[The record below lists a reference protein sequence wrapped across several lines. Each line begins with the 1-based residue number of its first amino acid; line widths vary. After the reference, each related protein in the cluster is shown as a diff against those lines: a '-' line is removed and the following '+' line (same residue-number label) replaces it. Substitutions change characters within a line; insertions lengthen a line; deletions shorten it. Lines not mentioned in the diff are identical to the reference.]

1 MKIILSLVSVVIA
14 AVVIVLAFLNVH
26 TLFNFTLSGHNS
38 INLNLAQVILGVF
51 LAGILVGIAWAT
63 SFYMQTQVR
72 LKEYQKKL
80 EKTSVI
86 SSGDSAKIDVLEAKI
101 ATLEKAL
108 KSALEQND

>member
-1 MKIILSLVSVVIA
+1 MKIFLSLISVAIA
-14 AVVIVLAFLNVH
+14 AVVIFLAVLNVH

-38 INLNLAQVILGVF
+38 INLNLAQVILGAF
-51 LAGILVGIAWAT
+51 FAGILVGILWAT

-86 SSGDSAKIDVLEAKI
+86 SSDDSAKIGVLEAKI

>member
-1 MKIILSLVSVVIA
+1 MKIILGLVSILIA
-14 AVVIVLAFLNVH
+14 AVVIFLAALNVH
-26 TLFNFTLSGHNS
+26 TLFDFALAGHK
-38 INLNLAQVILGVF
+38 IIHANLAQVIIGAF
-51 LAGILVGIAWAT
+51 FAGIVVGISWAT
-63 SFYMQTQVR
+63 SFYMQTQIR

-86 SSGDSAKIDVLEAKI
+86 SSGDSAKIGVLEAKI